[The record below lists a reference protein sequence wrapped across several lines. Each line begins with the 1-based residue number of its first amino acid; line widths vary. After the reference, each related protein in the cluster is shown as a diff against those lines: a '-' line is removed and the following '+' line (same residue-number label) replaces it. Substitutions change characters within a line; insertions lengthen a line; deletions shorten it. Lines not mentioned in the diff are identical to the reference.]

1 MNFLHLP
8 IGVALSLV
16 AIAGAATA
24 IASVFGFRRLWRPMV
39 SDELKELTTW
49 SARALGTVYALILA
63 LAFNTVMAEHTE
75 LEEAIDEEAI
85 LLVQIAEDSLEE
97 MDEASGRAAIEDI
110 AIYVDAVVNGEW
122 KAQSP
127 ATVSRTADA
136 ALERLRT
143 RLLPLE
149 AKNPAMV
156 AEIDGMLDEV
166 ERRRLQRLLDLEQ
179 TLPPLFWILSI
190 LLFFAMLVPASSFTP
205 SRVSAVLIGTYG
217 AAIGIVLYS
226 ILVLSEPFQSSMP
239 VSDEAFR
246 LVTSYLEHSVSA
258 GTAP

>member
-1 MNFLHLP
+1 VDFLHLP
-8 IGVALSLV
+8 IGVALFLV
-16 AIAGAATA
+16 AIAGTAAA
-24 IASVFGFRRLWRPMV
+24 LAFAFGFRRLSRPII
-39 SDELKELTTW
+39 SNELKDITAW
-49 SARALGTVYALILA
+49 SARALGMVYALILA
-63 LAFNTVMAEHTE
+63 LAFNTVMSERAE

-85 LLVQIAEDSLEE
+85 LLVQIVEDSLEE
-97 MDEASGRAAIEDI
+97 MDEASGRAAVEDI
-110 AIYVDAVVNGEW
+110 AIYVDAVVNEEW

-127 ATVSRTADA
+127 ETVSRTADT
-136 ALERLRT
+136 ALERMRT

-190 LLFFAMLVPASSFTP
+190 LLFFAMLVPAASFTP
-205 SRVSAVLIGTYG
+205 TRTSAVLIGTYG
-217 AAIGIVLYS
+217 AAIAIVLYS

-246 LVTSYLEHSVSA
+246 LVRSSLERSGSA
-258 GTAP
+258 AEAP